1 MNQNIN
7 PKLHFQ
13 NNTHV
18 IRVMTRYHL
27 QWQCLCLFYLNTD
40 NELVTVTLN
49 KETVVPVKVCS
60 ADYFINQTRPKTDLE
75 VLTSAELERFKSR
88 VSITNYS
95 VRFVHK
101 LVKLLGG

>member
-1 MNQNIN
+1 MTQNIK
-7 PKLHFQ
+7 PRLHFQ
-13 NNTHV
+13 NNTHIV
-18 IRVMTRYHL
+18 CVMTRYHL

-75 VLTSAELERFKSR
+75 ALTSVELERFKSR

-101 LVKLLGG
+101 LAKLLGD

>member
-1 MNQNIN
+1 MTQNIN

-49 KETVVPVKVCS
+49 KEMVVPVKVCS

-101 LVKLLGG
+101 LAKLLGG